1 MYTNMDL
8 FKSSY
13 IYTFYKRNI
22 ANIEDHDTILSHS
35 LKLVTSFFRDVWDDA
50 RRRESRRKIS
60 RRFSR
65 LRSFSPSSSLSR
77 LDTARLLR
85 SSVNLVRGSCS
96 KQVWPSLNA
105 ESPCQ
110 PAVKEEEN
118 RKRWGRFSR
127 WWPVDAVDRP
137 PRQDR
142 NICDFGR
149 ERRLVYFNGPE
160 REREETRAWVL
171 ERDGKKREREG
182 DKDRLFCAR
191 SLFRGGER
199 EREIEGEG
207 DDRRR
212 RRRDNLFADPCST
225 VSVCENYFSSYSFS
239 FALSRFF
246 LFSSF
251 FFLLRFDNPLDSV
264 IVVATQIRSRE
275 KTSNGEFQFDVRV
288 SFRGFDLRSIE
299 ERKDYISTKDFSSQW
314 KSRLLRAKSWFLKFG
329 VFII

>member
-1 MYTNMDL
+1 MHPR
-8 FKSSY
+8 SSRSIILAAPLITIQFFHHGSTLGNETLILSKNVREHGFVQILIY

-199 EREIEGEG
+199 ER
-207 DDRRR
+207 DR
-212 RRRDNLFADPCST
+212 
-225 VSVCENYFSSYSFS
+225 
-239 FALSRFF
+239 
-246 LFSSF
+246 
-251 FFLLRFDNPLDSV
+251 
-264 IVVATQIRSRE
+264 
-275 KTSNGEFQFDVRV
+275 G
-288 SFRGFDLRSIE
+288 RGR
-299 ERKDYISTKDFSSQW
+299 W
-314 KSRLLRAKSWFLKFG
+314 
-329 VFII
+329 